1 MNVIEANVFLT
12 RAALLDG
19 RFRRDAVEQAD
30 MAEEWSRVL
39 HDIPV
44 VTAMYALHAHYRT
57 ETRAI
62 TPADVVAHAEAHA
75 DDTTPTTT
83 ELREREQRDAWLR
96 ENGIDPAEW
105 DRRVAA
111 GQPPAR
117 ILAELGIDLKGEL
130 TA

>member
-19 RFRRDAVEQAD
+19 RFRRDAEDRAD
-30 MAEEWSRVL
+30 MAEEWARVL
-39 HDIPV
+39 HDVPLLV
-44 VTAMYALHAHYRT
+44 SQYALHAHYRT

-62 TPADVVAHAEAHA
+62 TPADVVAFA
-75 DDTTPTTT
+75 DERADHTAPTTT
-83 ELREREQRDAWLR
+83 QIREREQRDAWLQ

-105 DRRVAA
+105 DRRVTR
-111 GQPPAR
+111 GEKPAR
-117 ILAELGIDLKGEL
+117 ILHELGIDLREI